1 MNWRDLLLDN
11 IGFKLAALVVVAMLW
26 VSVTADERQAQPVPT
41 TLSVEVRDTAWILVK
56 SPGEVS
62 TTFTGRN
69 RELLGLLMERPVA
82 TLEVDSVTGEQMRV
96 ALPVDRVQYDR
107 DLGVVPSF
115 ITPAAVDLEFQRR
128 RSARVPVVAD
138 VETVAAPGFTVVQPI
153 TVEPESVTVRG
164 PAPWIDALARLSTRA
179 VRLEDLSHSVIRD
192 IPLDVPSDVP
202 GVEVEPS
209 AVLVTVTL
217 DSLVVRELRV
227 PVRPVGAGAE
237 FATVEPD
244 SATLTFRG
252 VAAAVEDLASGV
264 DAVEVDVGSPPEGT
278 YQVTLRFDGDSDGP
292 VAVSVEPPTATIEP
306 RT

>member
-11 IGFKLAALVVVAMLW
+11 LGFKLAALVVVGMLW

-41 TLSVEVRDTAWILVK
+41 ALSVEVRDTSWILME

-82 TLEVDSVTGEQMRV
+82 TLEVDSVTGERMRV
-96 ALPVDRVQYDR
+96 ALPVDRVEYDR

-115 ITPAAVDLEFQRR
+115 INPSAVDLRFERR
-128 RSARVPVVAD
+128 RSVRVPVVAD
-138 VETVAAPGFTVVQPI
+138 VEAVAASGFTVVQPI

-164 PAPWIDALARLSTRA
+164 PASWIEDVTRISTRA
-179 VRLEDLSHSVIRD
+179 VRLDDLSNSVIRD
-192 IPLDVPSDVP
+192 IPLDVSSAVP
-202 GVEVEPS
+202 GVDVEPS

-237 FATVEPD
+237 FARVAPD
-244 SATLTFRG
+244 SVAVTLRG
-252 VAAAVEDLASGV
+252 VAGAVEELASAV
-264 DAVEVDVGSPPEGT
+264 DVVEVEVATRPERP
-278 YQVTLRFDGDSDGP
+278 YQVTLRFEGEADGP
-292 VAVSVEPPTATIEP
+292 VAVALEPPIATVEPQP
-306 RT
+306 

>member
-1 MNWRDLLLDN
+1 MNWRNLLLDN
-11 IGFKLAALVVVAMLW
+11 LGFKLAALVVVGMLW

-41 TLSVEVRDTAWILVK
+41 ALSVEVRDTAWILVE

-115 ITPAAVDLEFQRR
+115 ITPPAVDLRFERR
-128 RSARVPVVAD
+128 RSVRVPVVAD
-138 VETVAAPGFTVVQPI
+138 VEAVAAPGFTVVQPV

-164 PAPWIDALARLSTRA
+164 PAPWIDDLARLSTRA
-179 VRLEDLSHSVIRD
+179 VRLDDLSNSVIRD
-192 IPLDVPSDVP
+192 IPLDVPSGVP
-202 GVEVEPS
+202 GVDVDPS

-227 PVRPVGAGAE
+227 PVRLIGAGAE
-237 FATVEPD
+237 SARVEPD
-244 SATLTFRG
+244 SATVTLRG
-252 VAAAVEDLASGV
+252 VAAAVERLASGV
-264 DAVEVDVGSPPEGT
+264 DAVEIEVATAPPRA

-292 VAVSVEPPTATIEP
+292 VAVSVEPPTATVGP

>member
-1 MNWRDLLLDN
+1 MNWRALLLDN

-41 TLSVEVRDTAWILVK
+41 ALSVEVRDTAWILVE
-56 SPGEVS
+56 SPAEVS

-96 ALPVDRVQYDR
+96 ALPVDRVEYDR

-115 ITPAAVDLEFQRR
+115 ITPPAIDLRFERR
-128 RSARVPVVAD
+128 RSVRVPVVAD
-138 VETVAAPGFTVVQPI
+138 VETVAAPGFTVVRPI

-164 PAPWIDALARLSTRA
+164 PASWIDGLTRLSTRS
-179 VRLEDLSHSVIRD
+179 VRLDDLSNSVIRD
-192 IPLDVPSDVP
+192 IPVDVPSAVP
-202 GVEVEPS
+202 GAEVEPS

-217 DSLVVRELRV
+217 DSLVVRELRL
-227 PVRPVGAGAE
+227 PVRLVGAGAE
-237 FATVEPD
+237 LARVEPD
-244 SATLTFRG
+244 SAAVTLRG
-252 VAAAVEDLASGV
+252 VAAAVDRLVGGV
-264 DAVEVDVGSPPEGT
+264 DAVEVEVTTPPERA
-278 YQVTLRFDGDSDGP
+278 YDVTLRLGVDADGP
-292 VAVSVEPPTATIEP
+292 VAVTLEPPTATVEP

>member
-1 MNWRDLLLDN
+1 MNWRELLLEN
-11 IGFKLAALVVVAMLW
+11 LGFKLAALVVVGMLW

-41 TLSVEVRDTAWILVK
+41 ALSVEVRDTAWILVE

-82 TLEVDSVTGEQMRV
+82 TLDVDSVTGEQMRV
-96 ALPVDRVQYDR
+96 ALPVDRVEYDR
-107 DLGVVPSF
+107 ELGVVPSF
-115 ITPAAVDLEFQRR
+115 ITPPAVDLKFERR
-128 RSARVPVVAD
+128 RSVRVPVVAD
-138 VETVAAPGFTVVQPI
+138 VETIPAPGFTVIQPI

-164 PAPWIDALARLSTRA
+164 PASWIDGLTRLSTRA
-179 VRLEDLSHSVIRD
+179 VRLDDLSNSVIRD
-192 IPLDVPSDVP
+192 IPLDVPSAVP

-237 FATVEPD
+237 FARVEPD
-244 SATLTFRG
+244 SATVTLRG
-252 VAAAVEDLASGV
+252 VAAAVEELAGGV
-264 DAVEVDVGSPPEGT
+264 DAVEVEVTSPPERA
-278 YQVTLRFDGDSDGP
+278 YQVTLRFDGDVDGP
-292 VAVSVEPPTATIEP
+292 VGVSLEPPTATVEP

>member
-1 MNWRDLLLDN
+1 MNWRNLLLDN
-11 IGFKLAALVVVAMLW
+11 LGFKLAALVVVGMLW

-41 TLSVEVRDTAWILVK
+41 ALSVEVRDTAWILVE

-82 TLEVDSVTGEQMRV
+82 TLDVDSVTGEQMRV
-96 ALPVDRVQYDR
+96 ALPVDRVEYDR

-115 ITPAAVDLEFQRR
+115 ITPPAVDLRFERR

-138 VETVAAPGFTVVQPI
+138 VEAVAAPGFTVVRPI

-164 PAPWIDALARLSTRA
+164 PARWIEGLTRLTTRA
-179 VRLEDLSHSVIRD
+179 VRLEDLSNSVIRD
-192 IPLDVPSDVP
+192 IPLDVPSAVP

-227 PVRPVGAGAE
+227 PVRAVGAAAE
-237 FATVEPD
+237 TARIDPDTATV
-244 SATLTFRG
+244 TLRG
-252 VAAAVEDLASGV
+252 VAAAVEELADGV
-264 DAVEVDVGSPPEGT
+264 DAVEIEVATPPESA
-278 YQVTLRFDGDSDGP
+278 YQVTLRFDGETDGP
-292 VAVSVEPPTATIEP
+292 VAVSLEPPTATVEP

>member
-11 IGFKLAALVVVAMLW
+11 LGFKLAALVVVAMLW

-41 TLSVEVRDTAWILVK
+41 ALSIEVRDTAWILVE

-62 TTFTGRN
+62 TTFTGLN

-82 TLEVDSVTGEQMRV
+82 TLEVDSVAGEQMRV
-96 ALPVDRVQYDR
+96 VVPVDRVEYNR

-115 ITPAAVDLEFQRR
+115 ITPPAIDLRFERR

-138 VETVAAPGFTVVQPI
+138 IETVPASGFTVVQPI

-164 PAPWIDALARLSTRA
+164 PSSWIEGLTRVSTRS
-179 VRLEDLSHSVIRD
+179 VRLDDLSNTVIRD
-192 IPLDVPSDVP
+192 IPLDLPSGVP
-202 GVEVEPS
+202 GVEAQPS

-227 PVRPVGAGAE
+227 PVRPIGAGAG
-237 FATVEPD
+237 FARVEPD
-244 SATLTFRG
+244 SATVILRG
-252 VAAAVEDLASGV
+252 VAAAVEQLAGSL
-264 DAVEVDVGSPPEGT
+264 DALEIAVMTRPERT
-278 YQVTLRFDGDSDGP
+278 YRVTLRLASDAVGP
-292 VAVSVEPPTATIEP
+292 VAVTVEPQTATIEP

>member
-11 IGFKLAALVVVAMLW
+11 LGFKLAALVVVAMLW

-41 TLSVEVRDTAWILVK
+41 ALSVEVRDTAWILVE

-69 RELLGLLMERPVA
+69 RELLGLLMDRPVA
-82 TLEVDSVTGEQMRV
+82 TLEVDSVTGERMRV

-115 ITPAAVDLEFQRR
+115 ITPPAVDLRFERR
-128 RSARVPVVAD
+128 RSIRVPVVAD
-138 VETVAAPGFTVVQPI
+138 VEAVAAPGFTVVRPI
-153 TVEPESVTVRG
+153 RVEPESVTVRG
-164 PAPWIDALARLSTRA
+164 PASWINRLERVSTRT
-179 VRLEDLSHSVIRD
+179 VRLDDLSNSVIRD
-192 IPLDVPSDVP
+192 IPLDVPSAVRGID
-202 GVEVEPS
+202 VEPS

-227 PVRPVGAGAE
+227 PVRPIGAGADY
-237 FATVEPD
+237 ARVEPD
-244 SATLTFRG
+244 SVTVTLRG
-252 VAAAVEDLASGV
+252 VAAAVENLASGV
-264 DAVEVDVGSPPEGT
+264 DAVEVDVATRPEGA
-278 YQVTLRFDGDSDGP
+278 YHVTLRFAGDADGP
-292 VAVSVEPPTATIEP
+292 VAVSVEPPTARVEP

>member
-11 IGFKLAALVVVAMLW
+11 LGFKLAALVVVAMLW

-41 TLSVEVRDTAWILVK
+41 ALSVEVRDTAWILVE

-82 TLEVDSVTGEQMRV
+82 TLQVDSVTGERMRV
-96 ALPVDRVQYDR
+96 ALPVDRVEYDR

-115 ITPAAVDLEFQRR
+115 ISPPAVDLRFERR
-128 RSARVPVVAD
+128 RSVRVPVVAD

-164 PAPWIDALARLSTRA
+164 PASWIDGLARLSTRA
-179 VRLEDLSHSVIRD
+179 VRLDDLSNSVIRD
-192 IPLDVPSDVP
+192 IPLDVPSAVP

-237 FATVEPD
+237 FARVEPD
-244 SATLTFRG
+244 SATVTLRG
-252 VAAAVEDLASGV
+252 VAEAVEELAGAV
-264 DAVEVDVGSPPEGT
+264 DAVEVEVATPPERA
-278 YQVTLRFDGDSDGP
+278 YQVTLRFDGDADGP
-292 VAVSVEPPTATIEP
+292 VAVALEPPTATVEP
-306 RT
+306 RP